1 MRGFSIL
8 FQSIQ
13 EENSVNKIYNI
24 FHQTDNIKYIK
35 NTYGKE
41 IWVQVAGNINSDVY
55 FGGFWCALISL
66 KRLKTVFRDVEW
78 DSSIGTYLPGFVQS
92 GSKTYYERFPDEDYH
107 CESIVHQRDFY
118 GIKSNYVEL
127 CEEFRFLNN
136 LYHNINENKYYA
148 VLENGE
154 VEEASRIEN
163 QRDVYIKLSYL
174 IRYATAKQMAI
185 LLFFDIKAE
194 IEGTLS
200 ENGLTEFTD
209 TVKNKNIFYE
219 ISGQN
224 LRGVGKNYSYSR
236 LIGKKILYP
245 QSVEKCGYW
254 PYDKKTEYEEFC
266 IGINEDGTEKMY
278 TSDPSKLSNY
288 FGANPG
294 APHQLTPVFFKK
306 EVLQKYY
313 ARPETYSIGDGYL
326 RCQGLWMLYIDNNH
340 KDCISVYLGDLGQQL
355 PHQEQ
360 LHWKSYNILSEES
373 ISDVA
378 FKRDFLASFEV
389 PQVSDLKFKSIFTSF
404 NKKWI
409 ARYGWELFLPL
420 SEDDEYNLKSLR
432 IPLNDSQEEFDHQVL
447 SLVKTIIDSLNEK
460 EIEKQITQSGELKG
474 ISKLKKWFEK
484 LQLSDYEPHI
494 KFLRN
499 LQELRSS
506 GTGHR
511 KGKNYEKISK
521 VFKLDE
527 KSHMDVFDE
536 ILLQAIELIEYLYE
550 AFNLH

>member
-1 MRGFSIL
+1 MDKKYI
-8 FQSIQ
+8 
-13 EENSVNKIYNI
+13 I
-24 FHQTDNIKYIK
+24 FHQTDNIKYIE

-41 IWVQVAGNINSDVY
+41 IWVQVAGDIHSDVY

-66 KRLKTVFRDVEW
+66 NRIKTVFRDVGW
-78 DSSIGTYLPGFVQS
+78 DSSIGTYSPGFVQS
-92 GSKTYYERFPDEDYH
+92 GSETFYERFPDETH
-107 CESIVHQRDFY
+107 QCESIVHKRDFY
-118 GIKSNYVEL
+118 GIKSDYVEL
-127 CEEFRFLNN
+127 AEEFRFLNN
-136 LYHNINENKYYA
+136 LYHDVKNDKYYA
-148 VLENGE
+148 FLENGE
-154 VEEASRIEN
+154 VEEVAKIES
-163 QRDVYIKLSYL
+163 QKDVYIKLSYL

-209 TVKNKNIFYE
+209 VEKNKNIFYE
-219 ISGQN
+219 ISGHDFH
-224 LRGVGKNYSYSR
+224 GVGKDYSFSR

-245 QSVEKCGYW
+245 QPVEKCGYW
-254 PYDKKTEYEEFC
+254 PYDNDTEYEEFC
-266 IGINEDGTEKMY
+266 IGINEDGTKKMY

-294 APHQLTPVFFKK
+294 APHHLTPVFFKK

-313 ARPETYSIGDGYL
+313 SRPDTYLIEDGYL
-326 RCQGLWMLYIDNNH
+326 SCQGLWMLYIDNNH

-378 FKRDFLASFEV
+378 FKRDFLASFEAS
-389 PQVSDLKFKSIFTSF
+389 QVSDLKFKSIFNSF
-404 NKKWI
+404 NEKW
-409 ARYGWELFLPL
+409 AEKYGWELFLPL

-432 IPLNDSQEEFDHQVL
+432 LPLNESQEEFDHQVL
-447 SLVKTIIDSLNEK
+447 SLVKIIIDSLNEK
-460 EIEKQITQSGELKG
+460 EIEKQLTDSEGIKG
-474 ISKLKKWFEK
+474 ISKLNRWFEE
-484 LQLSDYEPHI
+484 LNLSDYEQHI

-527 KSHMDVFDE
+527 KSHIDVFDE
-536 ILLQAIELIEYLYE
+536 ILLQAIRLIEYLYE
-550 AFNLH
+550 SFNLD

>member
-1 MRGFSIL
+1 MDNK
-8 FQSIQ
+8 
-13 EENSVNKIYNI
+13 NSI
-24 FHQTDNIKYIK
+24 FHQTDNIKYIE

-41 IWVQVAGNINSDVY
+41 IWVQVAGDTHSEVY

-66 KRLKTVFRDVEW
+66 NRLKAVFRDVGW
-78 DSSIGTYLPGFVQS
+78 DSSTGTYSPGFVQS
-92 GSKTYYERFPDEDYH
+92 DYETYYERFPDEVH
-107 CESIVHQRDFY
+107 QCESIVHQREFY
-118 GIKSNYVEL
+118 GIKPDYVEL
-127 CEEFRFLNN
+127 AEEFRFLNN
-136 LYHNINENKYYA
+136 LYHDIKENKYYA

-154 VEEASRIEN
+154 IEEVAKIEN
-163 QRDVYIKLSYL
+163 QKDVYIKLSYL

-209 TVKNKNIFYE
+209 SVKNKSIFYE
-219 ISGQN
+219 ISGRD
-224 LRGVGKNYSYSR
+224 LHGVGRDYSFSR

-245 QSVEKCGYW
+245 RSVEKCGYW
-254 PYDKKTEYEEFC
+254 PYDEITEYEEFC
-266 IGINEDGTEKMY
+266 IGINEDGTDKMY

-294 APHQLTPVFFKK
+294 APHKLTPVFFKK

-313 ARPETYSIGDGYL
+313 AHPETYSIEDGLL
-326 RCQGLWMLYIDNNH
+326 RCKGLWMLYIDNNH
-340 KDCISVYLGDLGQQL
+340 KDCISVYLGDLGEQL

-373 ISDVA
+373 ISDIA
-378 FKRDFLASFEV
+378 FKRDFLASFEA
-389 PQVSDLKFKSIFTSF
+389 PQVSDLKFKSVFSSF
-404 NKKWI
+404 NDKWV

-432 IPLNDSQEEFDHQVL
+432 LPLNESQEEFDHQVL
-447 SLVKTIIDSLNEK
+447 SLVKIIIDSLNEK
-460 EIEKQITQSGELKG
+460 EIEKQLTESEGIKG
-474 ISKLKKWFEK
+474 ISKLNRWFEE
-484 LQLSDYEPHI
+484 LNLSDYEQHI

-499 LQELRSS
+499 LQDLRSS

-511 KGKNYEKISK
+511 KGRNYEKISK

-527 KSHMDVFDE
+527 KSHIDVFDE
-536 ILLQAIELIEYLYE
+536 ILLQSISLVEYLYE
-550 AFNLH
+550 AFNLD